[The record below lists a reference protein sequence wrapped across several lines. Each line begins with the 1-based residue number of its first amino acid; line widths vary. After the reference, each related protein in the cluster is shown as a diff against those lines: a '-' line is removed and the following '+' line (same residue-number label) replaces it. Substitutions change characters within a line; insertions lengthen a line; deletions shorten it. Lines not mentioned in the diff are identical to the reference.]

1 MQNNST
7 KRTLLKKSI
16 GQVMTENKVI
26 EQLKEKK
33 RKRTSKSS
41 TGIAKKSTSKKCRTA
56 TAISMITI
64 VNYDCTFFRAE
75 NV

>member
-7 KRTLLKKSI
+7 KQTLLKKLI

-26 EQLKEKK
+26 EELKEKK

-41 TGIAKKSTSKKCRTA
+41 TGIGKKPTSKKCRTA
-56 TAISMITI
+56 AAISMIII
-64 VNYDCTFFRAE
+64 VNHDSTFF
-75 NV
+75 